1 MATNLS
7 FWLCFLLILFVSF
20 SGSESRPIIPF
31 PTMSQALLSEGQH
44 YSSKEISGEAAKK
57 HTLMEEAEFVLEESS
72 ERQGGK
78 PFEESE
84 RLSPGGPDPKHH

>member
-7 FWLCFLLILFVSF
+7 FRLCFLLILFVSF

-31 PTMSQALLSEGQH
+31 PMRSQALLSEGQH
-44 YSSKEISGEAAKK
+44 YSSKEISGGAAKK
-57 HTLMEEAEFVLEESS
+57 HTLMEEAEFVLKESM

-78 PFEESE
+78 PFEESK

>member
-20 SGSESRPIIPF
+20 SDSESRPIVPF
-31 PTMSQALLSEGQH
+31 SMTSQALLSERRH
-44 YSSKEISGEAAKK
+44 CSSKEISGGATKQHA
-57 HTLMEEAEFVLEESS
+57 LMEEAELVLMESM
-72 ERQGGK
+72 ERQEGK
-78 PFEESE
+78 PFEESK